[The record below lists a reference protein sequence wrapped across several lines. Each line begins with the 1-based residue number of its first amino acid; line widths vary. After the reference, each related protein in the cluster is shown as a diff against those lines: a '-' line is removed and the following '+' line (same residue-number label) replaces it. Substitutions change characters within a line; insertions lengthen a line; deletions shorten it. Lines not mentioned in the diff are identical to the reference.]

1 MLVPKA
7 DEWLWE
13 DVMPNL
19 SIPLETLTYII
30 EKAREFDAEVD
41 PVNPQDGSNPID
53 EEAGDVDILQDTP
66 DNPTIEELSAA
77 LDGLNDDQR
86 DEIVALTWIGRGD
99 YVKDEW
105 GEALDAAHQ
114 RHNGD
119 EARYLMGTPLLA
131 DYLEEGASQLGYS
144 REDLE
149 TGLP

>member
-1 MLVPKA
+1 MLVSKA

-13 DVMPNL
+13 HAMPNL

-30 EKAREFDAEVD
+30 EKAREFDTEVE
-41 PVNPQDGSNPID
+41 PVNPHDGSNPID
-53 EEAGDVDILQDTP
+53 EEAGDVDILEDTA
-66 DNPTIEELSAA
+66 DNPTSEELSAA

-86 DEIVALTWIGRGD
+86 DEIVALTWVGRGD

-105 GEALDAAHQ
+105 GEALDAARQ

-119 EARYLMGTPLLA
+119 EARYLMGTPLLG
-131 DYLEEGASQLGYS
+131 DYLEEGAAQLGYS